1 MMRPLSRRV
10 SASPAVAPSPP
21 EKVSE
26 SDYLD
31 AVALARVRRDD
42 GCMTE
47 LYRLILASPFKKG
60 DMIEVTGK
68 QSLEELSRLN
78 TSTMAR
84 IGITMSVKA
93 ASGDTTAA
101 KLMWDYAGY
110 KPVERKDI
118 ALSLPTIIDDLNTPG
133 LRERVVRELETEILT
148 EEEEEEE
155 DE

>member
-1 MMRPLSRRV
+1 MTSALIPPKAPATV
-10 SASPAVAPSPP
+10 SDR
-21 EKVSE
+21 
-26 SDYLD
+26 DYLD
-31 AVALARVRRDD
+31 AVAKARARRDD
-42 GCMTE
+42 GCMTD
-47 LYRLILASPFKKG
+47 LYRLILDTPFKKG
-60 DMIEVTGK
+60 DMVEVTGK
-68 QSLEELSRLN
+68 QSLEELSRAN

-118 ALSLPTIIDDLNTPG
+118 ALSLPTIVDDLNRPIV
-133 LRERVVRELETEILT
+133 RERVVKELEEEIW
-148 EEEEEEE
+148 EEPSCKEDEE